1 MGMSEHDDK
10 GKCEPE
16 VRLWLEKRGIPY
28 EHYVNL
34 PTFHKIVL
42 HNCVCTPTQ
51 PTSYSQ
57 RRDLYRR
64 LCSLGSIAG
73 RYSIDPVDSMTDEQ
87 LRTFLSPLTPSQGI
101 LWDDWGC

>member
-10 GKCEPE
+10 EKCEQE
-16 VRLWLEKRGIPY
+16 VRLWLEKRGFPY
-28 EHYVNL
+28 ERYVNL
-34 PTFHKIVL
+34 PTSHKIVL

-64 LCSLGSIAG
+64 LCSPTG
-73 RYSIDPVDSMTDEQ
+73 RESIDPVDSTTDEQ
-87 LRTFLSPLTPSQGI
+87 RKKFLSPLSSSETLS
-101 LWDDWGC
+101 DWEMH